1 MSFASDISAVS
12 KTATGQA
19 VNGRTR
25 LAGMYF
31 TNTVTPATITLRSG
45 GGSGTV
51 LLTMTSPAAA
61 GSQDMIIPDN
71 GILFTDGIHITLSS
85 AEITSVTLLFVG
97 GGAVA

>member
-12 KTATGQA
+12 KTATSQA

-31 TNTVTPATITLRSG
+31 THTVTPATITLKSG
-45 GGSGTV
+45 GASGTT
-51 LLTMTSPAAA
+51 LMTMTSPAVA

-71 GILFTDGIHITLSS
+71 GILFPDGIHITLSS

-97 GGAVA
+97 GAAA

>member
-1 MSFASDISAVS
+1 
-12 KTATGQA
+12 
-19 VNGRTR
+19 
-25 LAGMYF
+25 
-31 TNTVTPATITLRSG
+31 
-45 GGSGTV
+45 
-51 LLTMTSPAAA
+51 MTSPAAA